1 MGCGVGRE
9 ADAAFCLCC
18 NKIVIKC
25 NIFGCLWDRNLEKT
39 KDI

>member
-25 NIFGCLWDRNLEKT
+25 NIFAHLRDRNLEKT